1 MQSNQSPTLMTA
13 DELLHMP
20 DDGWKYELDR
30 GELIRMS
37 PSGSRSSRVSR
48 RVGSKLDNYLDQ
60 NYVGTCGD
68 ADWGFRLA
76 SNPDLVRVPDIGFV
90 RAERI
95 PADGLPAGFWPG
107 APDLAIEVVSPT
119 DRFANVLV
127 KVREYLDAGTLLVWV
142 IDPETRRAFIFRPGQ
157 EPEIVNADGELGGED
172 VVPGFVLRL
181 ADVWV

>member
-30 GELIRMS
+30 GELIRMR

-48 RVGSKLDNYLDQ
+48 KVGSKLDAFVDEHNLG
-60 NYVGTCGD
+60 VCGD

-76 SNPDLVRVPDIGFV
+76 SNPDIVRAPDIGFV
-90 RAERI
+90 RAARI
-95 PADGLPAGFWPG
+95 PVEGLPDGFWPG
-107 APDLAIEVVSPT
+107 APDLAIEVLSPS
-119 DRFANVLV
+119 DRLADLLV
-127 KVREYLDAGTLLVWV
+127 KVQELLAAGTRLVWV
-142 IDPETRRAFIFRPGQ
+142 LDPETRRAFIFRPGQ
-157 EPEIVNADGELGGED
+157 EPQIVNSDGELSGED

>member
-1 MQSNQSPTLMTA
+1 VQSKRTGTLTTA

-48 RVGSKLDNYLDQ
+48 KTGSKLDAFVDEHHLG
-60 NYVGTCGD
+60 VCGD
-68 ADWGFRLA
+68 TDWGFRLA
-76 SNPDLVRVPDIGFV
+76 SNPDIVRAPDVGFV

-95 PADGLPAGFWPG
+95 PADGLPEGFWPG
-107 APDLAIEVVSPT
+107 APDLAIEVLSPS
-119 DRFANVLV
+119 DRLADLLV
-127 KVREYLDAGTLLVWV
+127 KVQEYLAAGTSLVWV

-157 EPEIVNADGELGGED
+157 EPEIVNSDGELSGED
-172 VVPGFVLRL
+172 TVPGFVLRL
-181 ADVWV
+181 SDVWV